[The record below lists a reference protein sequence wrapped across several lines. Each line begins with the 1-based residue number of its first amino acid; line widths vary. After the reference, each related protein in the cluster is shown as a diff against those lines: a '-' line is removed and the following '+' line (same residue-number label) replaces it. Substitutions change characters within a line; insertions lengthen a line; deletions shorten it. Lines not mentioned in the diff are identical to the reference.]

1 MSVSQCYVIR
11 RNLISLQPPPEA
23 DRNGVII
30 RYDIFYLEEEEEEE
44 TNTTLASPR
53 VFSVAEYTPSDP
65 EASGHSTRLGGLA
78 GGKRYLVKM
87 RAATS
92 VGAGP
97 NSTLVSIVTLEREK
111 TNSLLSFSPFTS
123 SLHLSF
129 LSFMIIFLL
138 LSPFFNLFFIVSF
151 SPFFLPLPCMHTL
164 SLPAFPLLLVL
175 AIGVP
180 AASLLLLLCLL
191 VSLCLCYRCCYLR
204 SRAGKHSPL
213 TEEAADLFG
222 QQRKRKGRV

>member
-129 LSFMIIFLL
+129 LSFMIISLRC
-138 LSPFFNLFFIVSF
+138 FFPSSLTFFYWFFIVSF
-151 SPFFLPLPCMHTL
+151 SPSIPPAAGPGDRSPGSQPPTPPLPPRQPL
-164 SLPAFPLLLVL
+164 SLLPLLL
-175 AIGVP
+175 P
-180 AASLLLLLCLL
+180 Q
-191 VSLCLCYRCCYLR
+191 VS
-204 SRAGKHSPL
+204 GWETL
-213 TEEAADLFG
+213 TSH
-222 QQRKRKGRV
+222 